1 MGEWFETIAD
11 VEANPEDADHLGA
24 EVLSWLVEQGIV
36 VAEPTECILGNH
48 GHRPGPNYAAAT
60 VEPWDDL
67 HELATNGFR
76 VVTGQSVFYS
86 MGVDQVVCP
95 HCKAVVVDGQ
105 DQDSWSDFSPV
116 IDEWY
121 LGGTGVR
128 ACRHCGKPVGINE
141 WGWSPPWGFGYL
153 GFEFWNWPML
163 DPGFVAAV
171 SNRLGHRT
179 VQPCG
184 KL

>member
-1 MGEWFETIAD
+1 MGDWFETIAD
-11 VEANPEDADHLGA
+11 IEATPEEADRLGA
-24 EVLSWLVEQGIV
+24 EVLSWLVEQRIV
-36 VAEPTECILGNH
+36 MAEQTDCVLGSRA
-48 GHRPGPNYAAAT
+48 HRPGPNYALAT
-60 VEPWDDL
+60 VEPDEVL
-67 HELATNGFR
+67 HRLATNGFR

-86 MGVDQVVCP
+86 MGVDRVVCP
-95 HCKAVVVDGQ
+95 RCGAAVVDHQ
-105 DQDSWSDFSPV
+105 DEESWDNFSPI

-121 LGGTGVR
+121 GGGSGVY
-128 ACRHCGKPVGINE
+128 ACKSCGQSVGINE
-141 WGWSPPWGFGYL
+141 WGWSPPWGFGCL

-171 SNRLGHRT
+171 SNRLGHRI

>member
-11 VEANPEDADHLGA
+11 VDATPEEADRLGA

-36 VAEPTECILGNH
+36 LAQPTDCILGDQ

-60 VEPWDDL
+60 VEPWPDL

-86 MGVDQVVCP
+86 MGVDRVVCP
-95 HCKAVVVDGQ
+95 HCAAVVVED
-105 DQDSWSDFSPV
+105 DESWHNFAPV
-116 IDEWY
+116 IDEWHA
-121 LGGTGVR
+121 GGSGMRACQHCAEPTGV
-128 ACRHCGKPVGINE
+128 ND
-141 WGWSPPWGFGYL
+141 WYWSPPWGFGYL
-153 GFEFWNWPML
+153 GFEFWNWPL
-163 DPGFVAAV
+163 LNPAFVATV
-171 SNRLGHRT
+171 SDRLGHRT
-179 VQPCG
+179 VRPCG

>member
-1 MGEWFETIAD
+1 MSEWFETIAD
-11 VEANPEDADHLGA
+11 IEATPEEADQLGA

-36 VAEPTECILGNH
+36 AAEPTLCILGDH
-48 GHRPGPNYAAAT
+48 GHRPGPDYAAAT
-60 VEPWDDL
+60 VEPCDDL
-67 HELATNGFR
+67 PGLATNGFR

-95 HCKAVVVDGQ
+95 RCEAVVVDDQ
-105 DQDSWSDFSPV
+105 DRDSWSDFSPV
-116 IDEWY
+116 VDEWCM
-121 LGGTGVR
+121 GGTGVR
-128 ACRHCGKPVGINE
+128 ACGHCGEPVGINE
-141 WGWSPPWGFGYL
+141 WRWSPPWGFGYL

-179 VQPCG
+179 VQPSG